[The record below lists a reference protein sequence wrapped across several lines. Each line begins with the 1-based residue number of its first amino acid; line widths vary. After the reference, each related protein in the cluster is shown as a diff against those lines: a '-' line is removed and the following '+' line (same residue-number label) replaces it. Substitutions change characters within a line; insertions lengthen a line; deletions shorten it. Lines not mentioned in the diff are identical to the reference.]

1 LRKKNEPHAPHVLQ
15 KKAAEKEK
23 TLREEAPISPKS
35 PLETS
40 NTPNVVS
47 DTPNVDKEVEQP
59 PSTQVDTPQ
68 VGISTEQSEPPKPTA
83 EEKPETSADTITA
96 VVPNSA
102 ENSDAEN
109 TAKVATRKL
118 LIPTVFDPSRQQEAE
133 EEAKKNA
140 NKNEKKS
147 SKKPAKENL
156 DNTANKCQ
164 SRAMAQHRNL
174 QFRKLRHYWKMTIL
188 ILWKSCTKIIGGKN
202 NSETTFTYM

>member
-1 LRKKNEPHAPHVLQ
+1 
-15 KKAAEKEK
+15 
-23 TLREEAPISPKS
+23 
-35 PLETS
+35 
-40 NTPNVVS
+40 VS

-133 EEAKKNA
+133 EEAKK
-140 NKNEKKS
+140 KREQEREKIIQEARQREFRQHRQQVPEQGDGATQ
-147 SKKPAKENL
+147 KPAISEVEALLENDDFDSL
-156 DNTANKCQ
+156 E
-164 SRAMAQHRNL
+164 
-174 QFRKLRHYWKMTIL
+174 KLYEDYW
-188 ILWKSCTKIIGGKN
+188 G
-202 NSETTFTYM
+202 